1 MSPVAKNSPVVD
13 HDARIVDLVQ
23 QNILSNNL
31 YSFFFFFSWNSPSL
45 SKYTP
50 HYLVYESVCE
60 ILTISLTEHLLMQL
74 LDTAHGPKD
83 QNLL

>member
-1 MSPVAKNSPVVD
+1 MAKNAPVVD
-13 HDARIVDLVQ
+13 HDARIVDRVQ
-23 QNILSNNL
+23 LNILHNNL

-60 ILTISLTEHLLMQL
+60 IQNISLTEHLPMQL
-74 LDTAHGPKD
+74 LDTAHGLVG
-83 QNLL
+83 QNLP